1 MAILRRTKKV
11 LVRAMYGTRPM
22 EKKRTEDLNIMEI
35 SMLILKETVVQMAK
49 ANGVTWY
56 GYVEGQEEARTTKED
71 VEDAS
76 GEGEWEMERLL
87 LEWGKCGH
95 PHLRG

>member
-35 SMLILKETVVQMAK
+35 SMLILK
-49 ANGVTWY
+49 
-56 GYVEGQEEARTTKED
+56 
-71 VEDAS
+71 
-76 GEGEWEMERLL
+76 
-87 LEWGKCGH
+87 
-95 PHLRG
+95 